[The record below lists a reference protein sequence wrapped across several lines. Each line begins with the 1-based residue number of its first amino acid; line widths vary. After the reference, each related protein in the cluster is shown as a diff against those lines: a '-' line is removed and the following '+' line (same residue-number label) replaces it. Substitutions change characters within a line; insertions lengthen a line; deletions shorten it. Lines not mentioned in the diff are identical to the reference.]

1 MKSNSF
7 NFKNKNKQ
15 NNENYLSNNT
25 VSSNLNQNNMN
36 NDYLNHENSNIHSQ
50 LINSL
55 KEKIKVY
62 EKDIENLIEEKLA
75 MQIEINNYQIKKNQI
90 NTNIMNNSENI
101 DKIIELNNQLNQ
113 QNFSMKNEINK
124 LNSIIE
130 KQNEIINNNNSQYKS
145 NKNDFKC
152 SNCEKKNEELIKM
165 KNEKLNIM
173 NAIDEL
179 KKQLEIL
186 KTNNKKKKKKKEEI
200 SKNESLPSIEQYFI
214 LNNKFQLVD
223 KDFNLWHMK
232 KCNKFIEFKEKNG
245 NNFKNPEDLF
255 KEFINYYENINN
267 KECIEE
273 FNNYYNN
280 INEIHGGC
288 EFYLNNN
295 KNEDI
300 SLSLSD
306 NSN

>member
-90 NTNIMNNSENI
+90 NANIMNNSENI

-124 LNSIIE
+124 GGFVGRKLDFVAQEMNREANTTLSKSSDINITNTGIELRTLIE
-130 KQNEIINNNNSQYKS
+130 KIREQIQN
-145 NKNDFKC
+145 
-152 SNCEKKNEELIKM
+152 
-165 KNEKLNIM
+165 
-173 NAIDEL
+173 
-179 KKQLEIL
+179 
-186 KTNNKKKKKKKEEI
+186 
-200 SKNESLPSIEQYFI
+200 IE
-214 LNNKFQLVD
+214 
-223 KDFNLWHMK
+223 
-232 KCNKFIEFKEKNG
+232 
-245 NNFKNPEDLF
+245 
-255 KEFINYYENINN
+255 
-267 KECIEE
+267 
-273 FNNYYNN
+273 
-280 INEIHGGC
+280 
-288 EFYLNNN
+288 
-295 KNEDI
+295 
-300 SLSLSD
+300 
-306 NSN
+306 